1 MSFYQIDVISN
12 RCNSIKSMSLLS
24 NRCDFISMSFHQI
37 DEFLRVRWNIQGTGI
52 QDTINNYKRK
62 ECCTQQS
69 VLKPSTKK
77 NKEVAIRGGGG
88 RGVLCLYREINRT
101 NFLRQYVYLFS
112 LFRQSTP
119 LQHCIPPGSRVGKLE
134 EVRLLGDRS
143 RLILGDIVFNKV

>member
-1 MSFYQIDVISN
+1 MSFHQIDEFTMVRWIQRILVWNHVNLFSNRCDFISMSFYQIDVISN

-24 NRCDFISMSFHQI
+24 NRCDFISMRFHQI

-52 QDTINNYKRK
+52 QDTINKYKRR

-88 RGVLCLYREINRT
+88 RGVLCLIE
-101 NFLRQYVYLFS
+101 
-112 LFRQSTP
+112 
-119 LQHCIPPGSRVGKLE
+119 K
-134 EVRLLGDRS
+134 
-143 RLILGDIVFNKV
+143 